1 MAARYAADVT
11 TSPASN
17 TANGADPVVDR
28 AVLALSL
35 AGFGSGLSQRGMD
48 AMLPSLAAE
57 FSKPLGVV
65 AAVVTCFTLG
75 YALGQLVFGPLGD
88 RYGKLRVITA
98 SCLACSVGALA
109 CALAPTLG
117 WLVGARAFAGAVTA
131 AILPLAMAWIGDVVP
146 YERRQLVL
154 ARFLVGQIAGVA
166 SGQLLGG
173 LAADYLGR
181 QLPFLGIAAV
191 FLLSAVALSR
201 AQRRLPAA
209 PPPPASLTV
218 HPVRHLFQEFAA
230 VLAEPWPRVV
240 VLTVFVE
247 GAAVF
252 GALAF
257 FATHLHHTLGVS
269 LTAAGAMV
277 MAFGGG
283 GTAFS
288 FAARKLVPQLGEV
301 GLARGG
307 GWVMLLA
314 IGCVAF
320 APSAAVVVAACFALG
335 MGFYMLHNTLQTNA
349 TQMAPEQ
356 RGAAVSLFA
365 LCYFG
370 GQTVGVALAGAASS
384 WMGTRG
390 VILVAM
396 GVVFLVSRLFAY
408 AREHKLGLT
417 Y

>member
-1 MAARYAADVT
+1 M
-11 TSPASN
+11 
-17 TANGADPVVDR
+17 VDR

-35 AGFGSGLSQRGMD
+35 AAFGSGISQRTMD

-57 FSKPLGVV
+57 FSRPLGVV
-65 AAVVTCFTLG
+65 AAVVTGFTLA
-75 YALGQLVFGPLGD
+75 YALGQLLFGPLGD
-88 RYGKLRVITA
+88 RFGKLRVITG
-98 SCLACSVGALA
+98 SCLACCLGALA
-109 CALAPTLG
+109 CAAAPGLG
-117 WLVGARAFAGAVTA
+117 WLVGARAFAGAMAA

-166 SGQLLGG
+166 CGQLLGG

-181 QLPFLGIAAV
+181 HLPFVGIAAV
-191 FLLSAVALSR
+191 FLLSAVALAR
-201 AQRRLPAA
+201 AQRRLPAQ
-209 PPPPASLTV
+209 PIPATSLAV

-230 VLAEPWPRVV
+230 VLAAPWPRVV
-240 VLTVFVE
+240 VLAVFLE

-257 FATHLHHTLGVS
+257 FATHLHHALGVS

-288 FAARKLVPQLGEV
+288 FAARKLVPRLGEV
-301 GLARGG
+301 GLACGG

-320 APSAAVVVAACFALG
+320 APAVPAVVLACFAMG

-349 TQMAPEQ
+349 TQMAPER

-365 LCYFG
+365 LCYFV
-370 GQTVGVALAGAASS
+370 GQTVGVALAGAAAA
-384 WMGTRG
+384 WLGTRG
-390 VILVAM
+390 VILAGATLALAVAQ
-396 GVVFLVSRLFAY
+396 LFAH
-408 AREHKLGLT
+408 ARRHRLGMA

>member
-1 MAARYAADVT
+1 MTAAPSSNAA
-11 TSPASN
+11 S
-17 TANGADPVVDR
+17 GADPVVDR

-48 AMLPSLAAE
+48 ALLPSLATE
-57 FSKPLGVV
+57 FSRPIGVV

-75 YALGQLVFGPLGD
+75 YALGQLLFGPLGD

-98 SCLACSVGALA
+98 SCLACCLGALA
-109 CALAPTLG
+109 CAAAPTLG

-146 YERRQLVL
+146 YERRQFVL

-181 QLPFLGIAAV
+181 QIPFLGIAVV
-191 FLLSAVALSR
+191 FLVSALALAR
-201 AQRRLPAA
+201 AQRQLPVE
-209 PPPPASLTV
+209 PPPPASLAV
-218 HPVRHLFQEFAA
+218 HPVRHLFQEFGA

-288 FAARKLVPQLGEV
+288 FAARKLVPRLGEV

-320 APSAAVVVAACFALG
+320 APSVPAVVLACFALG

-349 TQMAPEQ
+349 TQMAPQ
-356 RGAAVSLFA
+356 RRGSAVSLFA

-370 GQTVGVALAGAASS
+370 GQTVGVALAGAAAAR
-384 WMGTRG
+384 MGTRG
-390 VILVAM
+390 VILVGM

>member
-1 MAARYAADVT
+1 MTIPLTPSAARGV
-11 TSPASN
+11 
-17 TANGADPVVDR
+17 DPVVDR

-35 AGFGSGLSQRGMD
+35 AAFGSGISQRTMD

-57 FSKPLGVV
+57 FSRPLGVV
-65 AAVVTCFTLG
+65 AAVVTGFTLA
-75 YALGQLVFGPLGD
+75 YALGQLLFGPLGD
-88 RYGKLRVITA
+88 RFGKLRVITG
-98 SCLACSVGALA
+98 SCLACCLGALA
-109 CALAPTLG
+109 CAAAPGLG
-117 WLVGARAFAGAVTA
+117 WLVGARAFAGAMAA

-166 SGQLLGG
+166 CGQLLGG

-181 QLPFLGIAAV
+181 HLPFVGIAAV
-191 FLLSAVALSR
+191 FLLSAVALAR
-201 AQRRLPAA
+201 AQRRLPAQ
-209 PPPPASLTV
+209 PIPATSLAV

-230 VLAEPWPRVV
+230 VLAAPWPRVV
-240 VLTVFVE
+240 VLAVFLE

-257 FATHLHHTLGVS
+257 FATHLHHALGVS

-288 FAARKLVPQLGEV
+288 FAARKLVPRLGEV

-320 APSAAVVVAACFALG
+320 APAVPAVVLACFAMG

-349 TQMAPEQ
+349 TQMAPER

-365 LCYFG
+365 LCYFV
-370 GQTVGVALAGAASS
+370 GQTVGVALAGAAAA
-384 WMGTRG
+384 WLGTRG
-390 VILVAM
+390 VILAGATLALAVAQ
-396 GVVFLVSRLFAY
+396 LFAH
-408 AREHKLGLT
+408 ARRHRLGMA

>member
-1 MAARYAADVT
+1 M
-11 TSPASN
+11 TSVATHN
-17 TANGADPVVDR
+17 TAGNADPVVDR

-35 AGFGSGLSQRGMD
+35 AAFGSGMSQRTMD
-48 AMLPSLAAE
+48 AMLPSLAEE
-57 FSKPLGVV
+57 FGKPLGVV

-75 YALGQLVFGPLGD
+75 YAFGQLLFGPLGD
-88 RYGKLRVITA
+88 RYGKLRVITG
-98 SCLACSVGALA
+98 SCFACCVGALA
-109 CALAPTLG
+109 CAAAPGLG
-117 WLVGARAFAGAVTA
+117 WLVGARAFAGAMA
-131 AILPLAMAWIGDVVP
+131 AAVLPLAMAWIGDVVP

-173 LAADYLGR
+173 LAADHLGR
-181 QLPFLGIAAV
+181 HAPFIGIALV
-191 FLLSAVALSR
+191 FLLSALALGR
-201 AQRRLPAA
+201 AQRRMPAEPA
-209 PPPPASLTV
+209 PPGNLAV
-218 HPVRHLFQEFAA
+218 HPLRHLFEEFAA
-230 VLAEPWPRVV
+230 VLAESWPRVV
-240 VLTVFVE
+240 VLAVFVE

-252 GALAF
+252 GSLAF

-288 FAARKLVPQLGEV
+288 FAARKLVPKLGEV

-320 APSAAVVVAACFALG
+320 APSVPAVVLACFAMG

-349 TQMAPEQ
+349 TQMAPQ
-356 RGAAVSLFA
+356 RRGAAVSLFA
-365 LCYFG
+365 LCYFL
-370 GQTVGVALAGAASS
+370 GQTAGVALAGAGAALL
-384 WMGTRG
+384 GTRD
-390 VILVAM
+390 VILVGTA
-396 GVVFLVSRLFAY
+396 VVFGVARLFAH
-408 AREHKLGLT
+408 ARQHRFAFNG
-417 Y
+417 

>member
-1 MAARYAADVT
+1 MT

-320 APSAAVVVAACFALG
+320 APSAAAVVAACFALG

-349 TQMAPEQ
+349 TQMAPER

>member
-1 MAARYAADVT
+1 MT